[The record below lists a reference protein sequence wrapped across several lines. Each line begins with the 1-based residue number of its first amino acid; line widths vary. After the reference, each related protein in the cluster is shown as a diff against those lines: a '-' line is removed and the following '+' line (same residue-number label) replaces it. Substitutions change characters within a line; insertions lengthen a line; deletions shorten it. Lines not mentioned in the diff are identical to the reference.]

1 MAINSYLNLITGEAN
16 LSVSAQNTGNV
27 IGSASWNDVGATQN
41 GIEMSWEPNMVDI
54 EVDQFGDAARVI
66 QSKIK
71 VMIKTSLAE
80 VTLSNLAMV
89 WGYTGSYGSAAPG
102 TGKPG
107 MVSESFTGGASS
119 GASNVLR
126 VGIHAASPEE
136 RFIRVIGPAS
146 GHSTGINERT
156 RTFVATR
163 ALSASTSAGSWQRN
177 DNYKLPVEFRILPD
191 QSKTG
196 QEYGT
201 ITDVDVII

>member
-16 LSVSAQNTGNV
+16 LSVSAQNVGNV
-27 IGSASWNDVGATQN
+27 IGSASWHDVGATQN

-80 VTLSNLAMV
+80 VTLSNLSMV
-89 WGYTGSYGSAAPG
+89 WGYTGAYGSTAATSTTPG
-102 TGKPG
+102 LI
-107 MVSESFTGGASS
+107 SESFTAGAST
-119 GASNVLR
+119 GASNVLN
-126 VGIHAASPEE
+126 VGIHGASPEE

-146 GHSTGINERT
+146 GYDAQTNQRT

-163 ALSASTSAGSWQRN
+163 SLSASTSAGSWQRN

-196 QEYGT
+196 KEYGT
-201 ITDVDVII
+201 ITDVDV